1 MKHTITILTIL
12 ISFLGYSQDFEKIS
26 ENEDISSEIR
36 ILETAKIAV
45 SSMTTVHTYALNNNT
60 KVAVEDADL
69 NTQFSVSNEVT
80 ALINTF
86 LAIEGV
92 TECSFDR
99 ATQTF
104 TIVTGSLTD
113 LTSCVNKINKK

>member
-60 KVAVEDADL
+60 KVAVEDTDL

>member
-12 ISFLGYSQDFEKIS
+12 ISFLGYSQDFEEIS

>member
-69 NTQFSVSNEVT
+69 KAQFSVLNEVT
-80 ALINTF
+80 AVINTF

-92 TECSFDR
+92 TECSFDQ